1 MPMHPNRRFGYSKAA
16 AALFK
21 PVSPNNQEATDQVA
35 FCFLLFSST
44 EQKNKTIK
52 IKTLINNPQFS

>member
-1 MPMHPNRRFGYSKAA
+1 MPMHPNRRFGYSKAE

-21 PVSPNNQEATDQVA
+21 RYLPNYQEATDQVA

-44 EQKNKTIK
+44 EQKIK
-52 IKTLINNPQFS
+52 LQKSKP

>member
-1 MPMHPNRRFGYSKAA
+1 MPMHPNRKFGYSKAA

-21 PVSPNNQEATDQVA
+21 PIAPNNQKATDPVA

-52 IKTLINNPQFS
+52 IKTLISNPQFS